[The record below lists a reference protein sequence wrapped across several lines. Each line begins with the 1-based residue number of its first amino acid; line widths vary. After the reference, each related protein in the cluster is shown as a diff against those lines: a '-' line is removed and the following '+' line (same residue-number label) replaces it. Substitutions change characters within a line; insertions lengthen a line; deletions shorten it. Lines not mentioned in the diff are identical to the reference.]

1 MTIFKII
8 NIKNRPYYFF
18 NDMIDIKHFGPNL
31 LSIDRISFK
40 SIDIVTYYIKYITMK
55 SLDHVNIDLKN
66 SLYLVFNNVDGYTIE
81 ENNED
86 KHLIFAFPSKNK
98 EILEKYKKLWNEIKN
113 QIKTINGVKPS
124 QYKKNLMKIR
134 FESDDDLPL
143 GKMLNI
149 PIIVITGLVFQE
161 SSKY

>member
-31 LSIDRISFK
+31 LSIDRVSFK
-40 SIDIVTYYIKYITMK
+40 SIDTVTYYIKYITMK

-66 SLYLVFNNVDGYTIE
+66 SLYLVFNNVDGYTTE

-86 KHLIFAFPSKNK
+86 KRLIFDFPNNNK
-98 EILEKYKKLWNEIKN
+98 EILGQYKKLWNEIKN
-113 QIKTINGVKPS
+113 QIKTKNGVKPI
-124 QYKKNLMKIR
+124 QYKRDLMKIK
-134 FESDDDLPL
+134 FESNDDLPL
-143 GKMLNI
+143 RKMLNI

-161 SSKY
+161 GSKY

>member
-18 NDMIDIKHFGPNL
+18 NDMIDIKHFDSNL

-40 SIDIVTYYIKYITMK
+40 RIDTVTYYIKYITMK

-66 SLYLVFNNVDGYTIE
+66 YLYLVFNTVDGYTIE

-86 KHLIFAFPSKNK
+86 KHLIFAFPNKNK
-98 EILEKYKKLWNEIKN
+98 EI
-113 QIKTINGVKPS
+113 
-124 QYKKNLMKIR
+124 
-134 FESDDDLPL
+134 
-143 GKMLNI
+143 
-149 PIIVITGLVFQE
+149 
-161 SSKY
+161 

>member
-1 MTIFKII
+1 MIIFKII

-40 SIDIVTYYIKYITMK
+40 SIDIVTYYIKYISMK
-55 SLDHVNIDLKN
+55 SLDHVNTDLKN
-66 SLYLVFNNVDGYTIE
+66 SVYLVFNNVDGCTIE

-98 EILEKYKKLWNEIKN
+98 EILEKYKKLWNENKN
-113 QIKTINGVKPS
+113 QIKTINGVNQFS
-124 QYKKNLMKIR
+124 IKKI
-134 FESDDDLPL
+134 
-143 GKMLNI
+143 
-149 PIIVITGLVFQE
+149 
-161 SSKY
+161 